1 MSKPPPYDSQT
12 AIQKIRAIL
21 TGDGHFSIRPHCF
34 IQMEKRTVDRED
46 IRQVL
51 EINGTINGEP
61 EWSEEHR
68 KYKYKVDG
76 YDTEGDKL
84 AVVVNIIETNWR
96 VVAITA
102 IGDWKEK
109 KK

>member
-1 MSKPPPYDSQT
+1 MSKPSPYDSQT

-21 TGDGHFSIRPHCF
+21 SGDGYLQIRPHCF
-34 IQMEKRTVDRED
+34 DQMGRRTVDNED
-46 IRQVL
+46 IRRVL
-51 EINGTINGEP
+51 ELNGNINSEP
-61 EWSEEHR
+61 EWDEKHQ

-84 AVVVNIIETNWR
+84 AVVVNIVETNWR